1 LEIRPVQRV
10 EIEQALR
17 LILAAENRHETD
29 LAVVEFL
36 QLAVWRGLDL
46 TGIWVAV
53 DPNERI
59 QWAVLPIPQPGRT
72 ISLLV
77 PPRLRPGLIDTH
89 VAELCASACIEPRH
103 NGVNL
108 AQVMMDTQAKAV
120 VRSLVHAG
128 FEDVAEL
135 MYLAREVRS
144 RIPGRIFRDTTL
156 RIWKYDR
163 AVHARFLAV
172 IERSYEDSLDC
183 PKLNGKRHIEDVV
196 SGHKATGEFDPNLW
210 HLVSDVHNNDL
221 GVILLNRMHRR
232 AGLELVYMGIVP
244 EARGKGLGDGLI
256 RLGINALAEEGGGH
270 IVTAVDAAN
279 GPARRLYHRHG
290 FGYLHS
296 KRALV
301 KTLTPATP
309 QTKAL
314 ITTTAMIL
322 RRQGVPAPLPR

>member
-1 LEIRPVQRV
+1 
-10 EIEQALR
+10 
-17 LILAAENRHETD
+17 
-29 LAVVEFL
+29 
-36 QLAVWRGLDL
+36 
-46 TGIWVAV
+46 
-53 DPNERI
+53 
-59 QWAVLPIPQPGRT
+59 
-72 ISLLV
+72 
-77 PPRLRPGLIDTH
+77 
-89 VAELCASACIEPRH
+89 
-103 NGVNL
+103 
-108 AQVMMDTQAKAV
+108 
-120 VRSLVHAG
+120 
-128 FEDVAEL
+128 
-135 MYLAREVRS
+135 
-144 RIPGRIFRDTTL
+144 
-156 RIWKYDR
+156 
-163 AVHARFLAV
+163 
-172 IERSYEDSLDC
+172 
-183 PKLNGKRHIEDVV
+183 
-196 SGHKATGEFDPNLW
+196 
-210 HLVSDVHNNDL
+210 
-221 GVILLNRMHRR
+221 MHRR